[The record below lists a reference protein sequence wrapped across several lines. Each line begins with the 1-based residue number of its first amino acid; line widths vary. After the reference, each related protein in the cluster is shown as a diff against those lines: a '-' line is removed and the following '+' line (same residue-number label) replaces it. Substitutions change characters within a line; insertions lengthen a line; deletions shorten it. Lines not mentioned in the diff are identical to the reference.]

1 MVAVLGRGDATAL
14 VFRYVHSLAD
24 SENAAGDSPDSF
36 FQLGGRNLAWV
47 SPPAQLYGGGE
58 MDAGGYLPA
67 DAGSGAGASVG
78 EKHNCVE
85 RRASRDDEGKMP
97 SRLAGRGG
105 GVT

>member
-1 MVAVLGRGDATAL
+1 MVAVFGRSNATAL
-14 VFRYVHSLAD
+14 VFRHVHSLAD

-36 FQLGGRNLAWV
+36 LQLGGRNLALV
-47 SPPAQLYGGGE
+47 SHPAQLYGGGQ
-58 MDAGGYLPA
+58 MDGGVHLPA

-105 GVT
+105 G